1 MKNLYIEN
9 YKTILK
15 ETKDRN
21 TVEKKICVHGFDDK
35 ILLSCQNSL
44 KLSTY

>member
-1 MKNLYIEN
+1 M
-9 YKTILK
+9 LK

-21 TVEKKICVHGFDDK
+21 KVGEKKKICVHGFDDK

-44 KLSTY
+44 KLSTD